1 MFITMKQLLCLGD
14 VSLDVMY
21 IVKLGILTWK
31 FIIFQH
37 PVIEKS

>member
-1 MFITMKQLLCLGD
+1 MFMTMKQLLFLGNI
-14 VSLDVMY
+14 SLDIMC

-37 PVIEKS
+37 PVIEKL